1 MADVIKF
8 HFLFLVPYHEGSRV
22 EVSRS
27 QEAGKYIVVILNL
40 HLMACLRHCLCVM
53 IQNVN
58 RDFGLFLLF
67 LTWNLRKLR
76 RE

>member
-8 HFLFLVPYHEGSRV
+8 HFLFLVPNHEGSRV

-27 QEAGKYIVVILNL
+27 QEARKYIVVILNL
-40 HLMACLRHCLCVM
+40 HLMACLRPCLCVM
-53 IQNVN
+53 IQNVICY
-58 RDFGLFLLF
+58 FGLFLLF